1 MALTNTDPPLDFCYL
16 TRAPWRAQQTQLHI
30 TEELRFRLPSD
41 GHLTPIY
48 PTSPLFSDMHQYS
61 STMRQPVSIFMVG
74 IGLRAQLAHQSSWI
88 PRVLIQ
94 ARPRAV
100 AAHASHMRTHYQPV
114 FSTPISSAQYEC
126 RDVLWTDTMK
136 VHNSNPSKQPI
147 SSAQYECRD
156 VLWTGTMLVHNRQLL
171 ASFLHSILLVS
182 R

>member
-1 MALTNTDPPLDFCYL
+1 MASNSESRFFMALTNTDPPLDFCYL
-16 TRAPWRAQQTQLHI
+16 TRAPWRAQQTQLHT
-30 TEELRFRLPSD
+30 TEKLRFRLPSD
-41 GHLTPIY
+41 GHLTPTY
-48 PTSPLFSDMHQYS
+48 PISPLFSEMHQYS

-126 RDVLWTDTMK
+126 RVERHES
-136 VHNSNPSKQPI
+136 VHTLI
-147 SSAQYECRD
+147 
-156 VLWTGTMLVHNRQLL
+156 G
-171 ASFLHSILLVS
+171 FLFPPLNMSVEMYYGPT